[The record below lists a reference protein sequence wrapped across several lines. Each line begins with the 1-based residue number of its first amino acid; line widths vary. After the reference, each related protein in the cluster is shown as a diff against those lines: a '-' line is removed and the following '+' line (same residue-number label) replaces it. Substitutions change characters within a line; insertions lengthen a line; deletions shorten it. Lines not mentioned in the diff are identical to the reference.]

1 MVRVVFIAPF
11 NMPVT
16 MRFVSAVA
24 ELPDVQLALISQ
36 NPSEALAPEL
46 RQRLVAHYRV
56 QDALDVKHLAPAVQA
71 VGKQL
76 GGIDRLLGT
85 LEQLQV
91 QLGQLRD
98 HFGIAG
104 MSEATARNFRDKAQ
118 MKDVLRAA
126 GVPCARH
133 RRITSHAEGWVFARE
148 TGFPL
153 ILKPPDGAAAKG
165 TFRVTDAQGL
175 QAALNALQPSPEHPA
190 VAEEF
195 VTGLERSFETVS
207 IRGRAVWDSST
218 RYNPAPLHVLE
229 NPWIQWTVLLPR
241 ETETSDTQAV
251 RPYARA
257 ALEALGMTTGISH
270 LEWFRRDRGRAG
282 AGAGESVGPVAI
294 SEVGARPPGA
304 QILSINSY
312 AHEVDFYKLW
322 ARLIVHEV
330 FDPPRRLFAAGA
342 AFFRGQGGDPRA
354 PRRVVRVHGLEQA
367 QKELG
372 NLVVE
377 ARLPQVGQPRA
388 DTYEGEGYAILRHPD
403 TEVVEQA
410 LQRLVGL
417 VRVELG

>member
-11 NMPVT
+11 NMPTT

-24 ELPDVQLALISQ
+24 ELPDVQVGLISQ
-36 NPSEALAPEL
+36 DPAEALAPEL
-46 RQRLVAHYRV
+46 KQRLVAHYRV
-56 QDALDVKHLAPAVQA
+56 QDGLDVQQLMVATQSI
-71 VGKQL
+71 GKQL
-76 GGIDRLLGT
+76 GGIDRLVGT

-98 HFGIAG
+98 RFGIEG
-104 MSEATARNFRDKAQ
+104 MGEATARNFRDKAQ
-118 MKDVLRAA
+118 MKDVLRTA

-133 RRITSHAEGWVFARE
+133 RRINSAAEAWVFARDI
-148 TGFPL
+148 GFPL
-153 ILKPPDGAAAKG
+153 ILKPPDAAAAKG

-175 QAALNALQPSPEHPA
+175 QVALQALHPTPERPA

-241 ETETSDTQAV
+241 EVETSDTQAV
-251 RPYARA
+251 RPYAQA

-270 LEWFRRDRGRAG
+270 MEWFRRDRGRRAG
-282 AGAGESVGPVAI
+282 ADEVGPVAI

-312 AHEVDFYKLW
+312 AHDVDFYKLW

-330 FDPPRRLFAAGA
+330 FDPPRRRFAAGA
-342 AFFRGQGGDPRA
+342 AFFRGQGGDPRG
-354 PRRVVRVHGLEQA
+354 PRRVVRVHGLELA

-372 NLVVE
+372 QLVVE

-403 TEVVEQA
+403 TEVVERA

>member
-11 NMPVT
+11 NMPTT

-24 ELPDVQLALISQ
+24 ELPDVQLGLISQ
-36 NPSEALAPEL
+36 DPAEVLAPEL
-46 RQRLVAHYRV
+46 KQRLVAHYRV
-56 QDALDVKHLAPAVQA
+56 QDGLDVKQLMVATQA
-71 VGKQL
+71 IGKQL
-76 GGIDRLLGT
+76 GGIDRLVGT

-98 HFGIAG
+98 RFGIEG
-104 MSEATARNFRDKAQ
+104 MGENTARNFRDKAQ
-118 MKDVLRAA
+118 MKDVLRNA

-133 RRITSHAEGWVFARE
+133 RRINSAAEAWVFARDI
-148 TGFPL
+148 GFPL
-153 ILKPPDGAAAKG
+153 IIKPPDAAAAKG

-175 QAALNALQPSPEHPA
+175 QAALAALQPSPERPA

-241 ETETSDTQAV
+241 EVETSDTQAV
-251 RPYARA
+251 RPYAQA

-270 LEWFRRDRGRAG
+270 MEWFRRDRGRAG
-282 AGAGESVGPVAI
+282 RTGDEVGPVAI

-330 FDPPRRLFAAGA
+330 FDPPRRHFAAGA
-342 AFFRGQGGDPRA
+342 AFFRGQGGDPRTA
-354 PRRVVRVHGLEQA
+354 RRVIRVHGLEQA

-372 NLVVE
+372 QLVVE
-377 ARLPQVGQPRA
+377 ARLPQVGQLRA

>member
-11 NMPVT
+11 NMT
-16 MRFVSAVA
+16 ATARFISAVA
-24 ELPDVQLALISQ
+24 ELPEVQMALVTQES
-36 NPSEALAPEL
+36 SDALPAEL
-46 RQRLVAHYRV
+46 RQRLAAHYRV
-56 QDALDVKHLAPAVQA
+56 ADALDVQQLAPAVAA

-76 GGIDRLLGT
+76 GGIDRILGT

-98 HFGIAG
+98 HFGVDGIG
-104 MSEATARNFRDKAQ
+104 EAVARNFRDKAR

-133 RRITSHAEGWVFARE
+133 KRLNSAAEGWVFARE
-148 TGFPL
+148 VGFPM
-153 ILKPPDGAAAKG
+153 IVKPPDAAAAKG
-165 TFRVTDAQGL
+165 TFRVTDANTL
-175 QAALNALQPSPEHPA
+175 EAALRALRPSPENPA

-241 ETETSDTQAV
+241 EVETSDTQAV

-257 ALEALGMTTGISH
+257 ALEALGMRTGISH
-270 LEWFRRDRGRAG
+270 MEWFRRDRPDT
-282 AGAGESVGPVAI
+282 GPVAI

-304 QILSINSY
+304 QIMSINSY
-312 AHEVDFYKLW
+312 AHDVDFYRLW
-322 ARLIVHEV
+322 ARLVVHEA
-330 FDPPRRLFAAGA
+330 FDPPRRKFAAGA
-342 AFFRGQGGDPRA
+342 AFFRGQGGDPRSA
-354 PRRVVRVHGLEQA
+354 RRVVKIHGLEQA

-372 NLVVE
+372 PLVVE
-377 ARLPQVGQPRA
+377 AKLPQIGQARA
-388 DTYEGEGYAILRHPD
+388 ESYEGEGYAILRHSD
-403 TEVVEQA
+403 TEVVERA
-410 LQRLVGL
+410 LARLVAL